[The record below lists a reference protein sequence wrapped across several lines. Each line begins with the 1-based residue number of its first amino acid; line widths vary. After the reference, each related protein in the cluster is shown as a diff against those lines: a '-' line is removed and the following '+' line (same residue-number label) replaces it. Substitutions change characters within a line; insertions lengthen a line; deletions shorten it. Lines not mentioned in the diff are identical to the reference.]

1 MNGTDYNYNFLFYI
15 IILTTML
22 IQSIKSIKFLV
33 YKIVFTRNQNTTE
46 FVTINRKSGERRW
59 AQLVS
64 VN

>member
-1 MNGTDYNYNFLFYI
+1 
-15 IILTTML
+15 ML
-22 IQSIKSIKFLV
+22 IQSMQSIKFLV